1 MTKRT
6 VRPASLAVF
15 ATLLAGLTATQG
27 ARLHAQDAPA
37 TSAAT
42 ATPAAP
48 AQPALPAAPPVAAPA
63 PRTII
68 AAPAAAPAPRAIIAA
83 PAAAPAPRTIIPA
96 PPLAGAAAPETAAA
110 AELEALVA
118 PVALYPDPL
127 LGQLLVAA
135 TYPLEI
141 IQAQQWLASNPDL
154 KGDSL
159 LEAVQKQPW
168 DPSVQ
173 ALVAFPDVI
182 KRLSE
187 NISWT
192 TDLGNAFLA
201 QQSEVMDAVQR
212 LRLQATQAGKLTSS
226 EQQSVTTKQVE
237 QRTVVEIQPTST
249 QIVYVP
255 VYSPAV
261 VWGPPVYPY
270 PTIYYPPPPR
280 PGALLISFGVG
291 MAVGAAIHHG
301 GWGYGCGWGHSNV
314 VVVNHHNTFIRN
326 TGVQRDVQRRGGS
339 SSWQHDASH
348 RGNVPYANSQVANRY
363 GGSARAPRQAGQAPA
378 PRVGAFD
385 GVSRRAGADAP
396 RGFER
401 GFATDRARGPAR
413 ESGFGDKRDFG
424 ERGGSGEKR
433 ERRGGAP
440 DEAAGE
446 RGSIGDK
453 RHAGERGGVDGPR
466 GLERS
471 FDSERAREPARESG
485 FGEKRERSGGV
496 SERGGGFSQRGS
508 AGEKRSFSEPT
519 GGVRERGGSGEK
531 RERSGGFSERG
542 GGGSKRGVSERSS
555 GGGGTP
561 RASGARGSSR
571 GGRKR

>member
-37 TSAAT
+37 TAAAT
-42 ATPAAP
+42 ATPAATV
-48 AQPALPAAPPVAAPA
+48 QPAVPPAPAAPPAPVSA

-68 AAPAAAPAPRAIIAA
+68 PAPAP
-83 PAAAPAPRTIIPA
+83 APAPRTIIPA
-96 PPLAGAAAPETAAA
+96 PPPAGTAAPDTLAA

-141 IQAQQWLASNPDL
+141 IQAQQWLATNPDL

-159 LEAVQKQPW
+159 LEAAQKQPW

-173 ALVAFPDVI
+173 SLVAFPDVI

-201 QQSEVMDAVQR
+201 QQSELMDAVQR
-212 LRLQATQAGKLTSS
+212 LRFQAKQEGKLTSS
-226 EQQSVTTKQVE
+226 EQQTVTTKQVE

-249 QIVYVP
+249 QILYVP
-255 VYSPAV
+255 VYSPAL

-270 PTIYYPPPPR
+270 PRIYYPPPPR

-326 TGVQRDVQRRGGS
+326 TNVQRDVHRREGS
-339 SSWQHDASH
+339 SSWQHDARH
-348 RGNVPYANSQVANRY
+348 RGNVPYANPQVANRY

-378 PRVGAFD
+378 PRAGAFD
-385 GVSRRAGADAP
+385 DASRRAGADAP
-396 RGFER
+396 RGLERSFEHE
-401 GFATDRARGPAR
+401 RARGPAR
-413 ESGFGDKRDFG
+413 ESGFRDKRESDFG
-424 ERGGSGEKR
+424 ERGGGSGEKR
-433 ERRGGAP
+433 DRRVGAP
-440 DEAAGE
+440 GEAAGE
-446 RGSIGDK
+446 RGGSGDK
-453 RHAGERGGVDGPR
+453 RHVSERSGADGPR

-471 FDSERAREPARESG
+471 FDSERVRGPASESS
-485 FGEKRERSGGV
+485 FGEKRERGGGF
-496 SERGGGFSQRGS
+496 SERGGGFSQRGG
-508 AGEKRSFSEPT
+508 AGEKRSFSEPS
-519 GGVRERGGSGEK
+519 GGFRERGGSGEK
-531 RERSGGFSERG
+531 RERGGGFSERG
-542 GGGSKRGVSERSS
+542 GGGAKRSVSERSG

-561 RASGARGSSR
+561 RASGARRSSG